1 MSVIK
6 QQFSVP
12 FQYDVIFT
20 DDIFNLKNDTFRNL
34 VLNNGQA
41 SPKSILCVL
50 DENMFEQHPDLFN
63 RIQEYARQFHLHLI
77 QSPVVIPGG
86 EPAKND
92 PGYVEEILQAIN
104 ETNIDRHSYVMAIGG
119 GAVIDTAGYAAG
131 IAHRGIRIIR
141 VPTTV
146 LAQNDASVGVKN
158 GVNAFG
164 KKNFLGT
171 FVPPF
176 AVINDSGF
184 LTTLEQRDWISGISE
199 AIKVALLKDSA
210 FFDFIKNNAAQL
222 RNRDIPAMKRLI
234 HRCAEL
240 HLEHISTNGDPFEM
254 GSSRPLDFGHW
265 AAHKLEQL
273 TNYKVRHGEAVAIG
287 IALDVTY
294 SRLQNMISENDWKQI
309 LDVLKNSG
317 FRLFV
322 PELQNKPDQ
331 PEHDDSIMHGLQE
344 FREHL
349 GGQLT
354 IMLLEAIG
362 KGIEVHKV
370 DFEVYKKAV
379 KMLKELDSVSKE
391 TLKTT

>member
-210 FFDFIKNNAAQL
+210 FFDFIKDNAAQL
-222 RNRDIPAMKRLI
+222 RNRDMPAMKRLI

-354 IMLLEAIG
+354 IMLLEGIG

-379 KMLKELDSVSKE
+379 KKLKELDSVSKE